1 MVGLL
6 ALVVGEEM
14 KRLRDFVRGYHSISQ
29 SLYLLISLKITNY
42 IEVRTFLDR
51 RD

>member
-1 MVGLL
+1 
-6 ALVVGEEM
+6 M
-14 KRLRDFVRGYHSISQ
+14 KRLRDFVMGYHSISL
-29 SLYLLISLKITNY
+29 SLNLLISLKITNY